1 MKAFVFLIIISF
13 LFWSCKEEDL
23 IPISGMSVSV
33 PTVGLVDENGAEFS
47 AEVRSF
53 GIDPVLEYGF
63 VYGVSDR
70 PDISSDPKI
79 SQFGAPAQS
88 FLLKAESDLIEG
100 RNYFV
105 AAFLKTGTTVYY
117 SESVG
122 FRSKGSKNFIFQNI
136 ISNEKVY
143 FGDTITIEAAN
154 LKDFTEFL
162 LKVKFE
168 DVEVPIFG
176 YSTNGFKFLIP
187 REFTYR
193 QTAFESGSFK
203 LQVQIENLVYDL
215 AIPLKFQE
223 PVFGPVKLVEYEPE
237 WTFTGDFL
245 YSSRSILFYIDGGIE
260 KQLAAEVIDDHTIK
274 FEPNAFFFNKNPQFR
289 IELRSQ
295 FYDVKQIEISDTDLV
310 PGQDVTG
317 RTPERKH
324 ILIVKNLNPFLSN
337 VPKLLSSNPAIRI
350 NMAEESGN
358 EIRFSYFPNDVFRD
372 RQFEI
377 YANNFGQKSAN
388 SAPARYDLP
397 MLPIFGLP
405 QELKSINEVYGITLL
420 GKGYFFS
427 DNSFYQLDPDG
438 NGVINLLSIGG
449 SSGEDGFLTTFSNKL
464 YVSTFEIFPESNS
477 NSFYEF
483 DPVSNQ
489 LKSLSPVPSN
499 GEVLG
504 QFISNGNLYL
514 DLRLMTSGAYQVRRL
529 VYNFTNDTWSEIPF
543 DPLPPFYSKYSA
555 FRDGDELYAIG
566 EGKIGAE
573 QYEFGIFQWDGI
585 IQGWKLLQRISSAAK
600 LPRGTNVVVRGDL
613 AYYQIESQIIQLDL
627 RSGGVTNE
635 NSFASLRGKS
645 LIEVNGKIYLIGSPD
660 YPFLF
665 EFDPEY
671 M

>member
-1 MKAFVFLIIISF
+1 MKAFVFLIISSF

-47 AEVRSF
+47 AEVRSL

-70 PDISSDPKI
+70 PDLDSDPKV
-79 SQFGAPAQS
+79 SLAGVPPQS
-88 FLLKAESDLIEG
+88 FTLRADKDLLTG
-100 RNYFV
+100 RTYYV
-105 AAFLKTGTTVYY
+105 ASFLRTSNTTYY
-117 SESVG
+117 SEAIDFV
-122 FRSKGSKNFIFQNI
+122 SKGSKNFILQNVV
-136 ISNEKVY
+136 SNEKVY

-154 LKDFTEFL
+154 LKASTEFL

-168 DVEVPIFG
+168 DVEVPIFD

-193 QTAFESGSFK
+193 QSAFESGSFK
-203 LQVQIENLVYDL
+203 LQVQIGDLVYDL
-215 AIPLKFQE
+215 TLPLKFQE

-245 YSSRSILFYIDGGIE
+245 YSSRCILYYVDGGVE
-260 KQLAAEVIDDHTIK
+260 KQLAAEVVDDHTIK
-274 FEPNAFFFNKNPQFR
+274 FEPNAFFLNKNPLFR

-295 FYDVKQIEISDTDLV
+295 FYDVRQIEILDTDLV
-310 PGQDVTG
+310 PGQDFTG
-317 RTPERKH
+317 LTPERGRIVK
-324 ILIVKNLNPFLSN
+324 VKNLNPFLSN

-350 NMAEESGN
+350 NMAEELGN
-358 EIRFSYFPNDVFRD
+358 EIRFSYFPQDVFRD
-372 RQFEI
+372 RQFDI

-388 SAPARYDLP
+388 SAPVLYDLP
-397 MLPIFGLP
+397 MLPISGLP
-405 QELKSINEVYGITLL
+405 QELRSINEVYGITTL

-427 DNSFYQLDPDG
+427 DNSFYQFDPEG
-438 NGVINLLSIGG
+438 NGLINLLSIGG
-449 SSGEDGFLTTFSNKL
+449 SSEEEGFLATFSNKL
-464 YVSTFEIFPESNS
+464 YVSTFEAFPQSNS

-483 DPVSNQ
+483 DPISNQ
-489 LKSLSPVPSN
+489 LKSLSPVPFN

-529 VYNFTNDTWSEIPF
+529 VYNFTNDIWSEIPI
-543 DPLPPFYSKYSA
+543 DSLPPFFSKYSA

-566 EGKIGAE
+566 EGKIGAA
-573 QYEFGIFQWDGI
+573 QYDFGIFQWDNI
-585 IQGWKLLQRISSAAK
+585 RKEWKLSQRIASAAK
-600 LPRGTNVVVRGDL
+600 LPRGANVVVRGDL
-613 AYYQIESQIIQLDL
+613 AYFQLESQIIQLDL
-627 RSGGVTNE
+627 RSGSVTNE
-635 NSFASLRGKS
+635 HSFASLGGKS
-645 LIEVNGKIYLIGSPD
+645 LIEINGKIYIVGSPD
-660 YPFLF
+660 LPFLF